1 MTEVRPLQSWGR
13 AHGAAKLTSATLVLV
28 TLVLYLGLFSHVAK
42 HSLNHARHQATT
54 HASPLC
60 TWLCT
65 AGEISEAVDVEP
77 GTSLAAA
84 WGLEPWSPRE
94 TVLALSLE
102 TSSRAPPPNSLS
114 NRT

>member
-1 MTEVRPLQSWGR
+1 MTEIGPVRSGGR
-13 AHGAAKLTSATLVLV
+13 ANGAAKLTAATLVLLS
-28 TLVLYLGLFSHVAK
+28 LVLYLGLFSHVAK
-42 HSLNHARHQATT
+42 HSLKHARHQATT

-77 GTSLAAA
+77 GTSLAVAE
-84 WGLEPWSPRE
+84 GLEPWSPRA
-94 TVLALSLE
+94 TVFAFSLD
-102 TSSRAPPPNSLS
+102 TSSRAPPSSSLS